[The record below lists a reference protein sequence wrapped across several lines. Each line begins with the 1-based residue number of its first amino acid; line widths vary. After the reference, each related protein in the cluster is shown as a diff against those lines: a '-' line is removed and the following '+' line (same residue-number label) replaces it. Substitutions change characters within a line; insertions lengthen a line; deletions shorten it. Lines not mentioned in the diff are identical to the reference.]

1 MSNSKSE
8 RILNLFFVLL
18 NTKRPLSRSEL
29 KQKVSGY
36 EESESETA
44 FERMFE
50 RDKDELRTIGIRI
63 QTLPIDPLFDDEL
76 GYKIDP
82 SIFLTKQTSW
92 TDEERYI
99 LNLASA
105 LWHETE
111 FEYQAKVANIK
122 VGSLVSVDSDS
133 LTQDLKGSIDI
144 YKTLLLALQKRDVI
158 SFAYLANDEDVPA
171 QRKIIPRKLYRKD
184 RFWYLEGFDIKTS
197 LLKNYQINRIFGD
210 IEQSKSSEIE
220 RNLVNKIKE
229 KNNSE
234 MTTTIEINQNP
245 QLITHII
252 GGEILDK
259 NRIIMQYFEAKSL
272 VKFLLTISS
281 VIIDIEDKLIKDSY
295 IDTLTSF
302 RKVLL

>member
-122 VGSLVSVDSDS
+122 VGSLVSADSDS

-171 QRKIIPRKLYRKD
+171 QRNIIPRKLYRKE

-197 LLKNYQINRIFGD
+197 LIKNYQINRIFGD
-210 IEQSKSSEIE
+210 IKQKKSSEIE
-220 RNLVNKIKE
+220 RNLVNKIEE

-281 VIIDIEDKLIKDSY
+281 VIIDIDDKLIKDSY

>member
-1 MSNSKSE
+1 MSISKSE

-18 NTKRPLSRSEL
+18 NTNRPLSRSEL

-36 EESESETA
+36 EASESETA

-63 QTLPIDPLFDDEL
+63 QTLTIDPLFDDEL

-82 SIFLTKQTSW
+82 SVFLTKQTSW

-111 FEYQAKVANIK
+111 FENQAKVANIK
-122 VGSLVSVDSDS
+122 VGSLVSTDSDL
-133 LTQDLKGSIDI
+133 LTQNLQGSIDV

-158 SFAYLANDEDVPA
+158 SFAYLANDEDTPS

-184 RFWYLEGFDIKTS
+184 RFWYLEGFDTKTS
-197 LLKNYQINRIFGD
+197 LIKNYQIDRIFGD
-210 IEQSKSSEIE
+210 IKQTKSSEVE
-220 RNLVNKIKE
+220 RNLVNKLEVKTS
-229 KNNSE
+229 SE
-234 MTTTIEINQNP
+234 MTATIEINQNP
-245 QLITHII
+245 PLITHII
-252 GGEILDK
+252 GGNILDR
-259 NRIIMQYFEAKSL
+259 NRINLHYFEAKSL
-272 VKFLLTISS
+272 VKYLLTVSS
-281 VIIDIEDKLIKDSY
+281 VITDIEDKSIKDLY
-295 IDTLTSF
+295 LDTLTSF

>member
-1 MSNSKSE
+1 MSISKSE

-18 NTKRPLSRSEL
+18 NTNRPLSRSEL

-36 EESESETA
+36 GESESETA

-82 SIFLTKQTSW
+82 SVFLTKQTSW

-111 FEYQAKVANIK
+111 FKDQAKVANIK
-122 VGSLVSVDSDS
+122 VGSLVSTDSDS
-133 LTQDLKGSIDI
+133 LTQNLQGSIDV

-158 SFAYLANDEDVPA
+158 SFAYLANDEDTPT
-171 QRKIIPRKLYRKD
+171 QMKIIPRKLYRKD
-184 RFWYLEGFDIKTS
+184 RFWYLEGFDTKTS
-197 LLKNYQINRIFGD
+197 LIKNYQIDRIFGD
-210 IEQSKSSEIE
+210 IKHTKSSEIE
-220 RNLVNKIKE
+220 RNLVNKVEVKT
-229 KNNSE
+229 NFE
-234 MTTTIEINQNP
+234 MTATIEINQNP

-252 GGEILDK
+252 GVNILDR
-259 NRIIMQYFEAKSL
+259 NRINLHYFEAKSL
-272 VKFLLTISS
+272 VKYLFTISS
-281 VIIDIEDKLIKDSY
+281 VITDIENKSIKDLY
-295 IDTLTSF
+295 LDTLTSF
-302 RKVLL
+302 RKVLS

>member
-1 MSNSKSE
+1 MSISKSE

-18 NTKRPLSRSEL
+18 NTNRPLSRSEL

-36 EESESETA
+36 EASESETA

-82 SIFLTKQTSW
+82 SVFLTKQTSW

-105 LWHETE
+105 LWHDTE
-111 FEYQAKVANIK
+111 FENQAKVANIK
-122 VGSLVSVDSDS
+122 VGSLVSTDSDS
-133 LTQDLKGSIDI
+133 LTQNLQGSIDV

-158 SFAYLANDEDVPA
+158 SFAYLANDEDTPT

-184 RFWYLEGFDIKTS
+184 RFWYLEGFDTKTS
-197 LLKNYQINRIFGD
+197 LIKNYQIDRIFGD
-210 IEQSKSSEIE
+210 IKQTKSSEIE
-220 RNLVNKIKE
+220 RNLVNKVEVKT
-229 KNNSE
+229 NVE
-234 MTTTIEINQNP
+234 MTATIEINQNP

-252 GGEILDK
+252 GGNILDR
-259 NRIIMQYFEAKSL
+259 NRINLHYFEAKSL
-272 VKFLLTISS
+272 VNYLLTISS
-281 VIIDIEDKLIKDSY
+281 VITDIENKSIKDLY
-295 IDTLTSF
+295 LDTLTSF

>member
-1 MSNSKSE
+1 MSISKSE

-18 NTKRPLSRSEL
+18 NTNRPLSRSEL

-36 EESESETA
+36 EASESETA

-82 SIFLTKQTSW
+82 SVFLTKQTSW

-111 FEYQAKVANIK
+111 FENQAKVANIK
-122 VGSLVSVDSDS
+122 VGSLVSTDSDL
-133 LTQDLKGSIDI
+133 LTQNLQGSIDV

-158 SFAYLANDEDVPA
+158 SFAYLANDEDIPS

-184 RFWYLEGFDIKTS
+184 RFWYLEGFDTKTS
-197 LLKNYQINRIFGD
+197 LIKNYQIDRIFGD
-210 IEQSKSSEIE
+210 IKHSKSSEIE
-220 RNLVNKIKE
+220 RNLVNKLEVKT
-229 KNNSE
+229 NSE
-234 MTTTIEINQNP
+234 MTATIEINQNP

-252 GGEILDK
+252 GGNIVDRT
-259 NRIIMQYFEAKSL
+259 RINLHYFEAKSL
-272 VKFLLTISS
+272 VKYLLTISS
-281 VIIDIEDKLIKDSY
+281 VIKDIQDKSIKDLY
-295 IDTLTSF
+295 LDTLTSF
-302 RKVLL
+302 RKVLS

>member
-1 MSNSKSE
+1 MSISKSE

-18 NTKRPLSRSEL
+18 NTNRPLSRSEL

-36 EESESETA
+36 GESESETA

-82 SIFLTKQTSW
+82 SVFLTKQTSW

-111 FEYQAKVANIK
+111 FKDQAKVANIK
-122 VGSLVSVDSDS
+122 VGSLVITESD
-133 LTQDLKGSIDI
+133 LFTQNLQGSIDL

-158 SFAYLANDEDVPA
+158 SFAYLANDEDTPT

-184 RFWYLEGFDIKTS
+184 RFWYLEGFDTKTS
-197 LLKNYQINRIFGD
+197 LIKNYQIDRIFGD
-210 IEQSKSSEIE
+210 IKQTKSSEIE
-220 RNLVNKIKE
+220 RNLVNKVEVKT
-229 KNNSE
+229 NSE
-234 MTTTIEINQNP
+234 MIATIEINQNP

-252 GGEILDK
+252 GGNILDR
-259 NRIIMQYFEAKSL
+259 NRINLHYFEAKSL
-272 VKFLLTISS
+272 VNYLLTISS
-281 VIIDIEDKLIKDSY
+281 VITDIENKSIKDLY
-295 IDTLTSF
+295 LDTLTSF

>member
-122 VGSLVSVDSDS
+122 VGSLVSADSDS

-171 QRKIIPRKLYRKD
+171 QRNIIPRKLYRKE

-197 LLKNYQINRIFGD
+197 LIKNYQINRIFGD
-210 IEQSKSSEIE
+210 IKQKKSSEIE
-220 RNLVNKIKE
+220 RNLVNKIEE

-245 QLITHII
+245 QLITHIM

-281 VIIDIEDKLIKDSY
+281 VIIDIDDKLIKDSY

>member
-29 KQKVSGY
+29 KQKVNGY

-122 VGSLVSVDSDS
+122 VGSLVSADSDS

-197 LLKNYQINRIFGD
+197 LIKNYQINRIFGD
-210 IEQSKSSEIE
+210 IEQTKSSEIE
-220 RNLVNKIKE
+220 RNLVNKIEE

-252 GGEILDK
+252 GGEILDE
-259 NRIIMQYFEAKSL
+259 NRINMQYFEAKSL

>member
-1 MSNSKSE
+1 MSISKSE

-18 NTKRPLSRSEL
+18 NTNRPLSRSEL

-36 EESESETA
+36 GESESETA

-82 SIFLTKQTSW
+82 SVFLTKQTSW

-105 LWHETE
+105 LWHDTE
-111 FEYQAKVANIK
+111 FENQAKVANIK
-122 VGSLVSVDSDS
+122 VGSLVSTDSDS
-133 LTQDLKGSIDI
+133 LTQNLQGSIDV
-144 YKTLLLALQKRDVI
+144 YKTLLLALQKRDII
-158 SFAYLANDEDVPA
+158 SFAYLANDEDTPT

-184 RFWYLEGFDIKTS
+184 RFWYLEGFDTKTS
-197 LLKNYQINRIFGD
+197 LIKNYQIDRIFGD
-210 IEQSKSSEIE
+210 IKQTKSSEIE
-220 RNLVNKIKE
+220 RNLVNKVEVKT
-229 KNNSE
+229 NSE
-234 MTTTIEINQNP
+234 MIATIEINQNP

-252 GGEILDK
+252 GGNILDR
-259 NRIIMQYFEAKSL
+259 NRINFHYFEAKSL
-272 VKFLLTISS
+272 VNYLLTISS
-281 VIIDIEDKLIKDSY
+281 VITDIENKSIKDLY
-295 IDTLTSF
+295 LDTLTSF

>member
-1 MSNSKSE
+1 MSISKSE

-18 NTKRPLSRSEL
+18 NTNRPLSRSEL

-36 EESESETA
+36 GESESETA

-82 SIFLTKQTSW
+82 SVFLTKQTSW

-105 LWHETE
+105 LWHDTE
-111 FEYQAKVANIK
+111 FENQAKVANIK
-122 VGSLVSVDSDS
+122 VGSLVSTDSDS
-133 LTQDLKGSIDI
+133 LTQNLQGSIDV

-158 SFAYLANDEDVPA
+158 SFAYLANDEDTPT
-171 QRKIIPRKLYRKD
+171 QRKIIPRKLYR
-184 RFWYLEGFDIKTS
+184 
-197 LLKNYQINRIFGD
+197 NYQIDRIFGD
-210 IEQSKSSEIE
+210 IKQTKSSEIE
-220 RNLVNKIKE
+220 RNLVNKVEVKT
-229 KNNSE
+229 NSE
-234 MTTTIEINQNP
+234 MIATIEINQNP

-252 GGEILDK
+252 GGNILDR
-259 NRIIMQYFEAKSL
+259 NRINLHYFEAKSL
-272 VKFLLTISS
+272 VNYLLTISS
-281 VIIDIEDKLIKDSY
+281 VITDIENKSIKDLY
-295 IDTLTSF
+295 LDTLTSF
-302 RKVLL
+302 RKVLS

>member
-1 MSNSKSE
+1 MSISKSE

-18 NTKRPLSRSEL
+18 NTNRPLSRSAL

-36 EESESETA
+36 DESESETA

-82 SIFLTKQTSW
+82 SVFLTKQTSW
-92 TDEERYI
+92 NDEERYI

-111 FEYQAKVANIK
+111 FENQAKVANIK

-133 LTQDLKGSIDI
+133 LTQNLQGNVDV

-158 SFAYLANDEDVPA
+158 SFAYLANDEDTPA

-184 RFWYLEGFDIKTS
+184 RFWYLEGFDTKTS
-197 LLKNYQINRIFGD
+197 LIKNYQIDRIFGD
-210 IEQSKSSEIE
+210 IKHSKSSEIE
-220 RNLVNKIKE
+220 RNLVNKVE
-229 KNNSE
+229 VKNNSE
-234 MTTTIEINQNP
+234 MTATIEINQNP

-252 GGEILDK
+252 GGDILDK
-259 NRIIMQYFEAKSL
+259 NRINLHYFEAKSL
-272 VKFLLTISS
+272 VKYLLTISS
-281 VIIDIEDKLIKDSY
+281 VITDIENKSIRDLY
-295 IDTLTSF
+295 LDTLTSF
-302 RKVLL
+302 RKVLS

>member
-1 MSNSKSE
+1 MSISKSE

-18 NTKRPLSRSEL
+18 NTNRPLSRSEL

-36 EESESETA
+36 EASESETA

-63 QTLPIDPLFDDEL
+63 QTLTIDPLFDDEL

-82 SIFLTKQTSW
+82 SVFLTKQTSW

-111 FEYQAKVANIK
+111 FENQAKVANIK
-122 VGSLVSVDSDS
+122 VGSLVSTDSDL
-133 LTQDLKGSIDI
+133 LTQNLQGSIDV

-158 SFAYLANDEDVPA
+158 SFAYLANDEDTPT

-184 RFWYLEGFDIKTS
+184 RFWYLEGFDTKAS
-197 LLKNYQINRIFGD
+197 LIKNYQIDRIFGD
-210 IEQSKSSEIE
+210 IKNTKSSEIE
-220 RNLVNKIKE
+220 RNLVNKVEVKTNI
-229 KNNSE
+229 E
-234 MTTTIEINQNP
+234 MTATIEINQNP

-252 GGEILDK
+252 GGDILDK
-259 NRIIMQYFEAKSL
+259 NRINLHYFETKSL
-272 VKFLLTISS
+272 VKYLLTISS
-281 VIIDIEDKLIKDSY
+281 VITDIENKSIKDLY
-295 IDTLTSF
+295 LDTLSSF
-302 RKVLL
+302 RKVLS

>member
-1 MSNSKSE
+1 MSISKSE

-36 EESESETA
+36 DASESETA

-82 SIFLTKQTSW
+82 SVFLTKQTSW

-111 FEYQAKVANIK
+111 FENQAKVANIK
-122 VGSLVSVDSDS
+122 VGSLVSTDSDL
-133 LTQDLKGSIDI
+133 LTKNLQGSIDV

-158 SFAYLANDEDVPA
+158 SFAYLANDEDTPS

-184 RFWYLEGFDIKTS
+184 RFWYLEGFDTKTS
-197 LLKNYQINRIFGD
+197 LIKNYQIDRIFGD
-210 IEQSKSSEIE
+210 IKHSKSSEIE
-220 RNLVNKIKE
+220 RNLVNKLE
-229 KNNSE
+229 VKNNSE
-234 MTTTIEINQNP
+234 MTATIEINQNP

-252 GGEILDK
+252 GGNILDR
-259 NRIIMQYFEAKSL
+259 NRINLHYFEAKSL
-272 VKFLLTISS
+272 VKYLLTISS
-281 VIIDIEDKLIKDSY
+281 VITDIENKSIKDLY
-295 IDTLTSF
+295 LDTLTSF
-302 RKVLL
+302 RKVLS

>member
-1 MSNSKSE
+1 MSISKSE

-18 NTKRPLSRSEL
+18 NTNRPLSRSAL

-36 EESESETA
+36 DESESETA

-82 SIFLTKQTSW
+82 SVFLTKQTSW
-92 TDEERYI
+92 NDEERYI

-111 FEYQAKVANIK
+111 FENQAKVANIK

-133 LTQDLKGSIDI
+133 LTQNLQGNVDV

-158 SFAYLANDEDVPA
+158 SFAYLANDEDTPA

-184 RFWYLEGFDIKTS
+184 RFWYLEGFDTKTS
-197 LLKNYQINRIFGD
+197 LIKNYQIDRIFGD
-210 IEQSKSSEIE
+210 IKHSKSSEIE
-220 RNLVNKIKE
+220 RNLVNKVE
-229 KNNSE
+229 VKNNSE
-234 MTTTIEINQNP
+234 MTATIEINQNP

-252 GGEILDK
+252 GGDILDK
-259 NRIIMQYFEAKSL
+259 NRINLHYFEAKSL
-272 VKFLLTISS
+272 VKYLLTISS
-281 VIIDIEDKLIKDSY
+281 VITDIENKLIKDLY
-295 IDTLTSF
+295 LDTLTSF
-302 RKVLL
+302 RKVLS

>member
-122 VGSLVSVDSDS
+122 VGSLVSADSDS

-171 QRKIIPRKLYRKD
+171 QRKIIPRKLYRKE

-197 LLKNYQINRIFGD
+197 LIKNYQINRIFGD
-210 IEQSKSSEIE
+210 IKQKKSSEIE
-220 RNLVNKIKE
+220 RNLVNKIEE

-281 VIIDIEDKLIKDSY
+281 VIIDIDDKLIKDSY